1 MLIFAANKDYNRMV
15 QSKEHYIS
23 LLLQYKMENGEKYG
37 IKRIGIFGSV
47 ARGEQKEGSDVDVC
61 VELERPDLFYLVHIK
76 EDLCNLF
83 ETPVD
88 VVRLREHMN
97 PILQRNIARDG
108 IYA

>member
-1 MLIFAANKDYNRMV
+1 MV

>member
-1 MLIFAANKDYNRMV
+1 MV

-76 EDLCNLF
+76 DELCKLF
-83 ETPVD
+83 GSPVD